1 MNSVRVAFRPPRGAV
16 RRIDRGFLLPGIV
29 AGGFVV
35 APFDMR
41 PDAIFT
47 ILPGNSFFN
56 TYSAIPENP
65 IYPFPEASTTR
76 EEHIARVAATVDFHL
91 RMRGKTIMS
100 RVEIVDTPHSA
111 NELFETLA
119 EAYPDAFVFMFTS
132 PATGTWVGASP
143 ELLLRSDGRR
153 LHTMSLAGTRPAS
166 DTDAPWDGKNI
177 EEQGIVTRFI
187 SDVFA
192 DSGLTPEVP
201 DRPMTRRA
209 GPVEHLCTP
218 VSAPLPASWCMSDL
232 AELLYRLSPTP
243 ALGGFPRRESL
254 ELISRMES
262 HSRAYYGGFFG
273 PVNSPSDFTLC
284 VNLRSARLEGG
295 KASLFIGGGITRQ
308 SVPEEEWTETCRKA
322 ATLLAYLR

>member
-1 MNSVRVAFRPPRGAV
+1 MSEVRAAFRPPRGAI
-16 RRIDRGFLLPGIV
+16 RRIDRGCLFPGIV

-41 PDAIFT
+41 PDAIFS
-47 ILPGNSFFN
+47 ILPGKVFFG
-56 TYSAIPENP
+56 TCVGLPENP

-76 EEHIARVAATVDFHL
+76 EEHITRVAATVDFHS

-100 RVEIVDTPHSA
+100 RVEIVDTPHTA
-111 NELFETLA
+111 DDIFDTLA

-143 ELLLRSDGRR
+143 ELLLRSDGQQ

-192 DSGLTPEVP
+192 DSGLAPDVP
-201 DRPMTRRA
+201 DKPMTRRA

-273 PVNSPSDFTLC
+273 PVDSPSDFTLC
-284 VNLRSARLEGG
+284 VNLRSARLADGR
-295 KASLFIGGGITRQ
+295 ACLFAGGGITRQ
-308 SVPEEEWTETCRKA
+308 SIPEEEWTETCRKA